1 MLGQAK
7 AAVPEGVGEHHV
19 NTTSQQPAEVTGNT
33 LVEDK
38 RRTDCVFFV
47 ISPPLTLQLRTT
59 RCSSKLRHKANAH
72 ARTHRDARGRSM
84 FTKPQKNC
92 DDLQPWSLLFH
103 SKLYACS
110 SPTLTGESSRKR
122 ICIHTCMLN

>member
-7 AAVPEGVGEHHV
+7 AAEPEGVGEHHV
-19 NTTSQQPAEVTGNT
+19 NITSQQPAEVTGNT

-59 RCSSKLRHKANAH
+59 RRSSKLRHKANAH
-72 ARTHRDARGRSM
+72 AHTEMLGDAR
-84 FTKPQKNC
+84 
-92 DDLQPWSLLFH
+92 
-103 SKLYACS
+103 CS
-110 SPTLTGESSRKR
+110 QSRKK
-122 ICIHTCMLN
+122 IVTIYSLGHFYFTPFFMLAAAQP

>member
-7 AAVPEGVGEHHV
+7 AAVPEGVGKHHV
-19 NTTSQQPAEVTGNT
+19 NITTQQPAEVTGNT

-59 RCSSKLRHKANAH
+59 RRSSKLRHK
-72 ARTHRDARGRSM
+72 DARGRSM
-84 FTKPQKNC
+84 FTKPQKNR
-92 DDLQPWSLLFH
+92 DDLQPWSLFFWVTP
-103 SKLYACS
+103 SF
-110 SPTLTGESSRKR
+110 
-122 ICIHTCMLN
+122 MLAAA

>member
-7 AAVPEGVGEHHV
+7 AAVPGGGGEHHV
-19 NTTSQQPAEVTGNT
+19 NITSQQPAEVTGNT

-59 RCSSKLRHKANAH
+59 RRSSKL
-72 ARTHRDARGRSM
+72 
-84 FTKPQKNC
+84 
-92 DDLQPWSLLFH
+92 
-103 SKLYACS
+103 
-110 SPTLTGESSRKR
+110 
-122 ICIHTCMLN
+122 